1 MKVAISG
8 ATGLIGT
15 ALRES
20 LAADGIQILALS
32 RKPSVSQ
39 GPQGP
44 PLETI
49 PWDVENGRF
58 DASALEQVDA
68 VVHLAGEP
76 IAQRWNEARKRA
88 IRESRVKSTRLMV
101 EGLKSL
107 KRRPKVLV
115 SASAI
120 GFYGDRG
127 DEVLEEGSPPGS
139 GFLPETCQA
148 WEHAAMEAMGLGI
161 RTAVVRTG
169 IVLSTRGGALKKML
183 PPFRLGV
190 GGPLGS
196 GKQWMSWIHIDDMV
210 GAIRHI
216 LDKDDIMAA
225 VNGTAPAPATNAEF
239 TRALGRAVS
248 RPAFL
253 PAPTFGLKIAFG
265 EMASI
270 LLEGQRVVPKKLL
283 DTGYRFRFPELQGAL
298 SDVLARK
305 R

>member
-15 ALRES
+15 ALREG
-20 LAADGIQILALS
+20 LAAEGIQIVALS
-32 RKPSVSQ
+32 RKPSV
-39 GPQGP
+39 P
-44 PLETI
+44 PLETT

-58 DASALEQVDA
+58 DASPLEQVDA

-76 IAQRWNEARKRA
+76 IAQRWNEARKKA
-88 IRESRVKSTRLMV
+88 IRESRVKSTKLLV

-115 SASAI
+115 SGSAI

-127 DEVLEEGSPPGS
+127 DEVLEESSPPGS

-148 WEHAAMEAMGLGI
+148 WEHAAIAAMGLGI
-161 RTAVVRTG
+161 RTAVLRTG

-190 GGPLGS
+190 GGRVGS
-196 GKQWMSWIHIDDMV
+196 GKQWMSWIHIDDIV
-210 GAIRHI
+210 GAIRYI
-216 LDKDDIMAA
+216 LDKDDLMGA
-225 VNGTAPAPATNAEF
+225 VNGVAPAPATNAEF
-239 TRALGRAVS
+239 TRALGRALS

-270 LLEGQRVVPKKLL
+270 LLEGQRVAPKKLL
-283 DTGYRFRFPELQGAL
+283 ETGYRFRFPELQGAL
-298 SDVLARK
+298 SDVLVRK

>member
-20 LAADGIQILALS
+20 LAADGAQIVAIS
-32 RKPSVSQ
+32 RKPSVS
-39 GPQGP
+39 

-49 PWDVENGRF
+49 AWDVENGRF
-58 DASALEQVDA
+58 DASPLEQVDA
-68 VVHLAGEP
+68 VVHLTGEP
-76 IAQRWNEARKRA
+76 IAQRWNEARKKA
-88 IRESRVKSTRLMV
+88 IRESRVKSTKLLV

-107 KRRPKVLV
+107 TRRPKVLV
-115 SASAI
+115 SGSAI
-120 GFYGDRG
+120 GFYGERG
-127 DEVLEEGSPPGS
+127 DEVLKESSPPGS

-161 RTAVVRTG
+161 RTAVLRTG
-169 IVLSTRGGALKKML
+169 IVLSTRGGALKTML

-190 GGPLGS
+190 GGPVGS
-196 GKQWMSWIHIDDMV
+196 GKQWMSWIHIDDIV
-210 GAIRHI
+210 GAIRHV
-216 LDKDDIMAA
+216 LEKDELMAA
-225 VNGTAPAPATNAEF
+225 VNGTAPEPATNAEF
-239 TRALGRAVS
+239 TRALGRALS

-253 PAPTFGLKIAFG
+253 PAPTVGLKIAFG

-270 LLEGQRVVPKKLL
+270 LLEGQRVLPRKLL
-283 DTGYRFRFPELQGAL
+283 DTGYRFRFPDLSGAL
-298 SDVLARK
+298 SDLLARK

>member
-20 LAADGIQILALS
+20 LAADGIQIVAIS
-32 RKPSVSQ
+32 RKPTVS
-39 GPQGP
+39 

-49 PWDVENGRF
+49 AWDVENGRF
-58 DASALEQVDA
+58 DASPLEQVDA
-68 VVHLAGEP
+68 VVHLTGEP
-76 IAQRWNEARKRA
+76 IAQRWNEARKKA
-88 IRESRVKSTRLMV
+88 IRESRVKSTKLLV

-107 KRRPKVLV
+107 TRRPKVLV
-115 SASAI
+115 SGSAI
-120 GFYGDRG
+120 GFYGERG
-127 DEVLEEGSPPGS
+127 DEVLSETSPPGS

-161 RTAVVRTG
+161 RTAVLRTG
-169 IVLSTRGGALKKML
+169 IVLSSRGGALKTML
-183 PPFRLGV
+183 LPFGLGI
-190 GGPLGS
+190 GGPLG
-196 GKQWMSWIHIDDMV
+196 GGRQWMSWIHIDDLV

-216 LDKDDIMAA
+216 MEKDDLMAA

-239 TRALGRAVS
+239 TRALGRALS

-253 PAPTFGLKIAFG
+253 PAPTFGIRLAFG

-270 LLEGQRVVPKKLL
+270 LVESQRVLPKKLL
-283 DTGYRFRFPELQGAL
+283 ETGYRFRFPELPGAL
-298 SDVLARK
+298 GDVLARK

>member
-20 LAADGIQILALS
+20 LAADGIQIVALS
-32 RKPSVSQ
+32 RKPSV
-39 GPQGP
+39 P

-58 DASALEQVDA
+58 DASRLEQVDA
-68 VVHLAGEP
+68 LVHLAGEP
-76 IAQRWNEARKRA
+76 IAQRWNERRKKA
-88 IRESRVKSTRLMV
+88 IRDSRVKSTRLLV
-101 EGLKSL
+101 EALKSL
-107 KRRPKVLV
+107 EHRPRVLV
-115 SASAI
+115 SGSAI

-127 DEVLEEGSPPGS
+127 DEVLEESSPPGS

-148 WEHAAMEAMGLGI
+148 WEHAALEAMGLGI
-161 RTAVVRTG
+161 RTAVLRTG

-190 GGPLGS
+190 GGPVGS
-196 GKQWMSWIHIDDMV
+196 GKQWMSWIHIDDIV

-216 LDKDDIMAA
+216 LDKDDVMAA
-225 VNGTAPAPATNAEF
+225 VNGVAPAPATNAAF
-239 TRALGRAVS
+239 ARALGRALS

-253 PAPTFGLKIAFG
+253 PAPAFGLKIAFG

-270 LLEGQRVVPKKLL
+270 VLEGQRVVPKKLL
-283 DTGYRFRFPELQGAL
+283 ETGYRFRFPELQGAL

>member
-8 ATGLIGT
+8 PTGLIGT
-15 ALRES
+15 ALGES
-20 LAADGIQILALS
+20 LAADGVQILALS
-32 RKPSVSQ
+32 RKPAV
-39 GPQGP
+39 P

-49 PWDVENGRF
+49 RWDVESGRF
-58 DASALEQVDA
+58 DASGLEQVDA

-76 IAQRWNEARKRA
+76 IAQRWNEARKKV
-88 IRESRVKSTRLMV
+88 IRESRVKSTALLV

-107 KRRPKVLV
+107 KRKPKVLISG
-115 SASAI
+115 SAV

-127 DEVLEEGSPPGS
+127 DEVLEETSPPGS

-148 WEHAAMEAMGLGI
+148 WERAAMEAMGVGI
-161 RTAVVRTG
+161 RTAVLRTG

-190 GGPLGS
+190 GGPVGS
-196 GKQWMSWIHIDDMV
+196 GQQWMSWIHIDDIV

-216 LDKDDIMAA
+216 IDKDDLMAA

-239 TRALGRAVS
+239 TRAFGRALS

-253 PAPTFGLKIAFG
+253 PAPAFGLKIAFG
-265 EMASI
+265 EMATM
-270 LLEGQRVVPKKLL
+270 LLEGQRVVPRKLL
-283 DTGYRFRFPELQGAL
+283 DTGYRFRFPELSAAL

>member
-20 LAADGIQILALS
+20 LAGDGVQIVALS

-39 GPQGP
+39 GPA
-44 PLETI
+44 LETI
-49 PWDVENGRF
+49 SWDVENGRF
-58 DASALEQVDA
+58 DASRLGEVDA

-76 IAQRWNEARKRA
+76 IAQRWNEARKKA
-88 IRESRVKSTRLMV
+88 IRDSRVQSTKLLV

-107 KRRPKVLV
+107 KRRPKVLI
-115 SASAI
+115 SGSAI

-127 DEVLEEGSPPGS
+127 DETLVESSPPGT

-148 WEHAAMEAMGLGI
+148 WEQAAMEAMGLGI
-161 RTAVVRTG
+161 RTAVLRTG

-190 GGPLGS
+190 GGPVGN
-196 GKQWMSWIHIDDMV
+196 GKQWMSWIHIEDIV
-210 GAIRHI
+210 GAIRHA
-216 LDKDDIMAA
+216 LAKDEVMAA
-225 VNGTAPAPATNAEF
+225 VNGTAPDPATNAEF
-239 TRALGRAVS
+239 TRALGRALS

-253 PAPTFGLKIAFG
+253 PAPAFGLKIVFG
-265 EMASI
+265 EMASL
-270 LLEGQRVVPKKLL
+270 LLESQKVLPKKLL
-283 DTGYRFRFPELQGAL
+283 DSGYRFRFPELSGAL

>member
-15 ALRES
+15 ALREN
-20 LAADGIQILALS
+20 LASDGVQIVVLS
-32 RKPSVSQ
+32 RKESVS
-39 GPQGP
+39 
-44 PLETI
+44 PLETVR
-49 PWDVENGRF
+49 WDVENGRF
-58 DASALEQVDA
+58 DASPLEGVDA

-76 IAQRWNEARKRA
+76 IAQRWNEARKKA
-88 IRESRVKSTRLMV
+88 IRDSRVKSTKLLV

-107 KRRPKVLV
+107 TRKPKVLV
-115 SASAI
+115 SGSAI

-127 DEVLEEGSPPGS
+127 DEVLEERSPAGS

-148 WEHAAMEAMGLGI
+148 WEHAAMDAMGLGI
-161 RTAVVRTG
+161 RTAVLRTG

-183 PPFRLGV
+183 LPFRLGV
-190 GGPLGS
+190 GGPVGN
-196 GKQWMSWIHIDDMV
+196 GKQWMSWIHIDDIV

-216 LDKDDIMAA
+216 LAKDDLMAA
-225 VNGTAPAPATNAEF
+225 VNGVAPEPATNGEF
-239 TRALGRAVS
+239 TRALGRALS

-253 PAPTFGLKIAFG
+253 PAPTFGLKFAFG

-270 LLEGQRVVPKKLL
+270 LLEGQRVAPTKLL
-283 DTGYRFRFPELQGAL
+283 STGYRFQFADLTGAL
-298 SDVLARK
+298 RDLLERK

>member
-20 LAADGIQILALS
+20 LAADGIQIVALS
-32 RKPSVSQ
+32 RSPSI
-39 GPQGP
+39 P

-49 PWDVENGRF
+49 TWDVDNGRF
-58 DASALEQVDA
+58 DASRLEDADA

-76 IAQRWNEARKRA
+76 IAQRWNDARKKA
-88 IRESRVKSTRLMV
+88 IRDSRVKSTRLLV

-107 KRRPKVLV
+107 KQRPKVLI
-115 SASAI
+115 SGSAI

-127 DEVLEEGSPPGS
+127 DETLVESSPAGT

-161 RTAVVRTG
+161 RTTVLRTG
-169 IVLSTRGGALKKML
+169 IVLSTKGGALKKML
-183 PPFRLGV
+183 LPFRLGA
-190 GGPLGS
+190 GGPVGS
-196 GKQWMSWIHIDDMV
+196 GRQWMSWIHIDDLV
-210 GAIRHI
+210 GAIRHM
-216 LDKDDIMAA
+216 LQKDEIMAA
-225 VNGTAPAPATNAEF
+225 VNGVAPEPATNAEF
-239 TRALGRAVS
+239 SKALGRALS

-253 PAPTFGLKIAFG
+253 PAPAFALKIAFG

-270 LLEGQRVVPKKLL
+270 VLEGQKVLPKKLQ
-283 DTGYRFRFPELQGAL
+283 DTGYRFRFPALSGAL
-298 SDVLARK
+298 EDILARK